1 MSHKTRAADAR
12 AAALPAGSSAAVE
25 TWLQWPGL
33 GSAGFSFPWQQRRTD
48 SWPIVVVCPG
58 SGSDSTSDLAQHPGD
73 IGWRSSRG
81 AQVGAGGCRCLR
93 MSSMRHRSRLPNV
106 SRQITWSGRPNGRRR
121 CWRSPGLIPSA
132 RTPRVR
138 RLSDRKRTGKKQR
151 VTRSDEKPRVQVGTV
166 VAWCASWPPVRAHRP
181 QCRTRSLCRSMGT
194 QIRADHERR
203 AHPRRREAPPQ
214 HSAGGGVEPKRWVRG
229 IRDLSAVQR
238 CGGD

>member
-12 AAALPAGSSAAVE
+12 GAALPAGSCAAVE
-25 TWLQWPGL
+25 PWLQWPGL
-33 GSAGFSFPWQQRRTD
+33 GSPEFFLPRQQRRAD

-58 SGSDSTSDLAQHPGD
+58 SGSDSRSDLAQHPGD
-73 IGWRSSRG
+73 NGWRSSRG

-93 MSSMRHRSRLPNV
+93 MSSMQHRSRLPNV
-106 SRQITWSGRPNGRRR
+106 SREIAWSSRSNGRRR
-121 CWRSPGLIPSA
+121 CWRSPGLTPSA
-132 RTPRVR
+132 RTPRAR

-151 VTRSDEKPRVQVGTV
+151 VTRSDDKPRVQAGTV

-181 QCRTRSLCRSMGT
+181 QCRTCSLCRSIGT
-194 QIRADHERR
+194 QNRAEHERR

-214 HSAGGGVEPKRWVRG
+214 RSAGDGGVPKRWVRG